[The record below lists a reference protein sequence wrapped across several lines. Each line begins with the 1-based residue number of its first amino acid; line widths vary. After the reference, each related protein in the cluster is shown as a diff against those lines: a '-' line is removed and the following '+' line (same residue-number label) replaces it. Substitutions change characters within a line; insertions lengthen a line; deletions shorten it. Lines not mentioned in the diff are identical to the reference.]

1 MLGDQGSIAV
11 RDRKKRFLI
20 SLLVICIR
28 ILRKTPSLL
37 TDSDGIAVQAPW
49 VPDIFQA
56 VSEITGPGAIGAVEA
71 ETIGDT

>member
-1 MLGDQGSIAV
+1 MMGDQGSMTV
-11 RDRKKRFLI
+11 RDRKKGSS
-20 SLLVICIR
+20 SLCSSCATAWNTVF
-28 ILRKTPSLL
+28 
-37 TDSDGIAVQAPW
+37 SDGLAAQAPW